1 MNTESSPTWVAID
14 LISPWV
20 LFSIRVLENAAD
32 YRSGFFV
39 AGIIA
44 ISIAIVSRVR
54 ASRSLDKRL
63 SATEPSRRQK
73 ILLLSGSVLAVP
85 ELVAGLVSVLLGAL
99 SIVLTLGIGLMS
111 VL

>member
-1 MNTESSPTWVAID
+1 MVAID

-20 LFSIRVLENAAD
+20 LFSSRVLENAAD

-44 ISIAIVSRVR
+44 ISIAIVSWVR

-63 SATEPSRRQK
+63 FATEPSRRQK
-73 ILLLSGSVLAVP
+73 ILLLSGSVLADP
-85 ELVAGLVSVLLGAL
+85 ELGAGLVSVLLGAL
-99 SIVLTLGIGLMS
+99 SIVLVFGIGLMS